1 VKTLYRQEAAAVL
14 ASILAALGNS
24 VTTHSGRPAS
34 DLRRAIG
41 DLLADAE
48 LLIEA
53 GEIAD
58 PLAQAFDLA
67 REAGATVDTLD
78 RVRKTT
84 EAIPTTSL
92 VAASIK
98 NAAIRFALVQF
109 AEILAATTF
118 TSRPEVDR
126 YIDRMNDAFEAAE
139 LVASASLDVAT
150 YRAIIAL
157 HAAVTAD
164 LTARALPLPMVVSY
178 TFPAGR
184 PVLWL
189 ANRLYGDA
197 SRGDELIAENKPV
210 HPAFM
215 PPDVLALS
223 R

>member
-1 VKTLYRQEAAAVL
+1 VKALYRQEAAAVL

-53 GEIAD
+53 GEVAD

-67 REAGATVDTLD
+67 RDAGATVDTLD

-98 NAAIRFALVQF
+98 NAAIRLSPGRPRYGARSTR
-109 AEILAATTF
+109 APPTF
-118 TSRPEVDR
+118 W
-126 YIDRMNDAFEAAE
+126 
-139 LVASASLDVAT
+139 SAKPT
-150 YRAIIAL
+150 
-157 HAAVTAD
+157 
-164 LTARALPLPMVVSY
+164 RALRSNSCPNGNVRSGFPTPALP
-178 TFPAGR
+178 
-184 PVLWL
+184 
-189 ANRLYGDA
+189 
-197 SRGDELIAENKPV
+197 SR
-210 HPAFM
+210 
-215 PPDVLALS
+215 
-223 R
+223 